1 MGTLIFVVLVTVLAI
16 VGYQYFTRTAAQKA
30 SQGTGLSAF
39 ARIAEADGKIIA
51 AKTTTAV
58 QLEAAKAV
66 HFAQD
71 EVHKLLG

>member
-1 MGTLIFVVLVTVLAI
+1 MTLLVIVVVALLAV

-58 QLEAAKAV
+58 QLEAAKAI